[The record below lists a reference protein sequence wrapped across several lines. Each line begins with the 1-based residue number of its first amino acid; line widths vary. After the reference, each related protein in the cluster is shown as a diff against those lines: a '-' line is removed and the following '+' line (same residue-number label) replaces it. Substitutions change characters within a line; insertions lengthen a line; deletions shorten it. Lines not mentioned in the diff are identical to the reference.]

1 MPLDA
6 PVINAARSATILLL
20 LDSFRRGPYLASA
33 LGVGSRYGRG
43 GGVNNMPPMLSR
55 RALAVLACLLALTA
69 IAPAGCGGG
78 SDGTTGSSGPA
89 ESRPAPSKSSFP
101 SAKGKSLSQVLEA
114 ADAPSNLVVSPA
126 ALVFNKGENRYP
138 FGVFQRDRTQVPDAD
153 VALYFAKVPSA
164 KATKTGGGFDS
175 ADSTAAKK
183 TEEKAL
189 DEPAVGP
196 FPAKIESLETEP
208 AFRAQTTTSDPNAA
222 TVVYSTKVDFPSD
235 GDWLIAALIK
245 KEGELTATLLS
256 SAVVGAN
263 PKIPRVGQKAPLIHT
278 PTPGD
283 VGNDLSKITTRIPPD
298 TQHEVDYADAY
309 GKEPIVLLFATPQ
322 FCESRVCGPVVDV
335 AEQLKQLYG
344 DKAAFIHM
352 EIYNDNDPSKD
363 VRPQVR
369 AFHLPS
375 EPWLFAIGR
384 DGRIKDV
391 IEGAFGVEELTRV
404 VKGLTAE

>member
-1 MPLDA
+1 
-6 PVINAARSATILLL
+6 
-20 LDSFRRGPYLASA
+20 
-33 LGVGSRYGRG
+33 VGSRYGG
-43 GGVNNMPPMLSR
+43 DSGVNNMPPMLSR
-55 RALAVLACLLALTA
+55 RAFAVFAFLLALAA
-69 IAPAGCGGG
+69 IVLPGCGGG
-78 SDGTTGSSGPA
+78 SDGTTGSSGSA
-89 ESRPAPSKSSFP
+89 ESRPASPKTAFP

-114 ADAPSNLVVSPA
+114 ADEPSNLVISPA
-126 ALVFNKGENRYP
+126 ALVYYKGENRYT

-153 VALYFAKVPSA
+153 IALYFAKVPSGKA
-164 KATKTGGGFDS
+164 KASGGFDS
-175 ADSTAAKK
+175 VAGSTSAKK
-183 TEEKAL
+183 AEQKAL

-196 FPAKIESLETEP
+196 FPAKIESLQTEP

-222 TVVYSTKVDFPSD
+222 TVVYSTKVNFPSN
-235 GDWLIAALIK
+235 GEWRIAALIK
-245 KEGELTATLLS
+245 KDGKLTASLLP
-256 SAVVGAN
+256 SAVVGSYS
-263 PKIPRVGQKAPLIHT
+263 KIPRVGQKAPLIHT
-278 PTPGD
+278 PTPAD
-283 VGNDLSKITTRIPPD
+283 VGNDLSKLTTRIPPD
-298 TQHEVDYADAY
+298 TQHEVDYADVY

-322 FCESRVCGPVVDV
+322 FCQSRVCGPVVDV

-352 EIYNDNDPSKD
+352 EIYDDNDPSKP

-384 DGRIKDV
+384 DGRIKNV